1 MAAPL
6 NTATAK
12 DVDIE
17 ARMVSSQS
25 PQRLSGADAS
35 GADSIGEKPEGP
47 EPIVV
52 EGPPQP
58 PQIPP
63 PPPNG
68 GTRAWLQVLGAF
80 FLNFNTWGIVNSYG
94 VFQAEYASTLLPN
107 SSESAIS
114 WIGSIQAFLMLVIA
128 VLCGRALDAG
138 YFYTDIIIGAFLE
151 VFGTMMT
158 SICKEY
164 WQVFLAQ
171 GVVVGIGAGMVFI
184 PGVAIVG
191 TYFSTRRATAIGLAA
206 TGSCVGGIVYP
217 IALRRLIIEIGFGWA
232 VRVMGFLMLATL
244 IVAIAVMKPRLPPRK
259 SGPLINTEAMRDPI
273 FVMWLVAI
281 VFSFIGL
288 YVPFFYVEQYARNIG
303 INADTASYMLIII
316 NAASIPGRI
325 VPSMLADKFGNM
337 SILIPAVFFSGVITV
352 AWIAVKTETG
362 LILVSVFLGL
372 TNGSIQAVVPATVPF
387 LYPDLTKLGT
397 NLGMT
402 LFSAGLGMLIGSPVA
417 GAILDHQTR
426 DGSTTVFWGALLFA
440 GVTTLAGSLLI
451 VVVRIMK
458 VGFKLVKA

>member
-1 MAAPL
+1 MASPL
-6 NTATAK
+6 DAALAK
-12 DVDIE
+12 NADIE
-17 ARMVSSQS
+17 ARLVSSES
-25 PQRLSGADAS
+25 PKRLSGADAS
-35 GADSIGEKPEGP
+35 GAHSIGEMPEGP
-47 EPIVV
+47 GPAVV
-52 EGPPQP
+52 DG
-58 PQIPP
+58 PP

-94 VFQAEYASTLLPN
+94 VFQAEYASSLLPN

-151 VFGTMMT
+151 VFGTMMAT
-158 SICKEY
+158 ICKEY

-171 GVVVGIGAGMVFI
+171 GIIVGIGAGMVFI

-206 TGSCVGGIVYP
+206 TGSCVGGIIYP

-232 VRVMGFLMLATL
+232 VRVMGFLMFATL

-259 SGPLINTEAMRDPI
+259 SGPLINTEALCNPI
-273 FVMWLVAI
+273 YATWLIAI

-316 NAASIPGRI
+316 HAASIPGRI

-352 AWIAVKTETG
+352 AWIAVKTEVG

-372 TNGSIQAVVPATVPF
+372 TNGSIQAVVPATVAF
-387 LYPDLTKLGT
+387 LCPDLTKLGT

-426 DGSTTVFWGALLFA
+426 NSSHTVFWGAMLFA

-451 VVVRIMK
+451 VVVRTMK
-458 VGFKLVKA
+458 VGFKMVKA